1 MIQRF
6 RENKPT
12 SRQEREQ
19 RGKQDLWWVREE
31 SPAGKGNDARVG
43 REHSVENDR
52 LRFPIAGEKIRRSG
66 VDKLMSRDIQ
76 SFMTSTAAN
85 RTDRSRKP
93 PHVMPSPG

>member
-1 MIQRF
+1 CRWQIQDFPGLAMQLGEETMLSVRSMIQRF

-31 SPAGKGNDARVG
+31 SPAGKDDDERVV

-52 LRFPIAGEKIRRSG
+52 LRFPIAGEKIRR
-66 VDKLMSRDIQ
+66 R
-76 SFMTSTAAN
+76 
-85 RTDRSRKP
+85 
-93 PHVMPSPG
+93 